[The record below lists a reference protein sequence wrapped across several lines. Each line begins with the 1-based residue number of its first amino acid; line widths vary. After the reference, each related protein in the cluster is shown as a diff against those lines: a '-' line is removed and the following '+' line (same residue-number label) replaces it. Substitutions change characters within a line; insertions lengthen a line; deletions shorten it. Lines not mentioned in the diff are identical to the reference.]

1 MSSLSAI
8 LLAVLAFLPATNDEP
23 PLALVGASVIQ
34 APGTEAIENATVLIR
49 AGRIEAVGE
58 GLELPFDARAVDVH
72 GLTLTAGWVD
82 AWSHVEL
89 PFAKHV
95 REQGRPVND
104 GRDALV
110 AMPDADRR
118 GVAPERAAWD
128 VLPHDASDANAHRKD
143 GFTAMLVAPDGMM
156 LSGTSAWLALSGRPP
171 REAVQAQRVS
181 QSASIRWRSGPEN
194 YEGYAYP
201 ATLMGVMAH
210 LRQVL
215 LDAERHAVLSD
226 RHASGQDSN
235 APPRDAVLE
244 ALIPVLAGEL
254 PIVLDVRTE
263 EDVRL
268 ALGLQDDFPGLRVV
282 ISGGREAWELADVLA
297 ERGIG
302 VIHDLDFGEEPEDPD
317 AEDGKSKKKGGK
329 KGKRGSEG
337 ASDEASESA
346 SESDDADDADEAAE
360 AEEDPEHPADEV
372 AGSDLLWDPEVPL
385 RLRRD
390 RHRRWL
396 QNVTGVARLAEAGV
410 PLAFGTRDRS
420 SADLLK
426 GLRIAMEK
434 GGLDATAALD
444 ALTRGPHQVLAGAGG
459 NGEGEVRVGSTAS
472 LTAWS
477 DEPTSEDAEARLLVV
492 AGRLFDLR
500 TDADEETDEDDE
512 DEGDE
517 EDEEATDDA
526 SDLAAEDA
534 TKVEWPVELDSDREP
549 PFRTGGDV
557 LIRGAT
563 IMTASHGT
571 LEDHDLLVRDGR
583 IDSIGRGLVAP
594 DGVHVVEA
602 EGMTLIPGI
611 IDCHAHAAIRGGINE
626 WTRVVTPEVTIE
638 DEVNPDD
645 VSIYRALAGGVTAAR
660 LLHGSANAI
669 GGRHEIIKMRW
680 GKTAPEMVFEGAPR
694 GVKFALGENPK
705 QSNYGG
711 GSRFPKTRMGVEAV
725 LRRSFEAA
733 TEYRDAWALY
743 EARVAAGEE
752 PAPPRRD
759 LRLEALTG
767 ILDGE
772 IGVHSHCYQSDEMLM
787 LMRVA
792 EDFGFRVAT
801 LQHVLEGYKIAAEIA
816 AHGAGGSTFVD
827 WWGYKFEAFDA
838 TPYCAALMTEGGV
851 LSSVNSDSDEHL
863 RRLYL
868 EAAKTVKYGGVS
880 EEEALRM
887 VTLNPAIQLG
897 IDDRVGSIEEGK
909 DADFALFSRHPF
921 DVRTRCLMTFV
932 DGELYFARSEGRY
945 EGWAVALEERVAE
958 GRAADEPASDSED
971 AQDPTAREVPS
982 GAVDALD
989 LPRHA
994 TRAPSTPARP
1004 APEAVALVG
1013 GIVHTMRESDGELVV
1028 HDPGVV
1034 LMEGGRITDVY
1045 AGDDAPPT
1053 RFRVVDVTGRH
1064 VWPGLIDAGSSLGLG
1079 EISSVPGSMDSR
1091 EIGGEQPDLR
1101 ASGGWHAASEHLP
1114 VARVNGIT
1122 TALVVPSGGRITGQS
1137 SLMAL
1142 EGWTASE
1149 AVVADAVSLHVRAPR
1164 TSREDDDAWW
1174 YEVTADGGDHE
1185 CMGGPAAHAIAPPA
1199 PPAKKDDEKLRKRRT
1214 KNWKGLADTLADAR
1228 EYARVAGEAAS
1239 RGVPGPEYDPRLA
1252 ALAPYALGQAPIVF
1266 EADWADAIADALDF
1280 AAEHGLK
1287 AVIGGGREAW
1297 KVADRLVLQ
1306 DVPVIVGPVLSMP
1319 MTRDDLY
1326 DACYTNAA
1334 LLQRLGVRFC
1344 FRSNSST
1351 AARNLPYNAGM
1362 AVAYGLA
1369 EDDAM
1374 YALTAGAAD
1383 VLGIAD
1389 EAGTLT
1395 AGKRADVIVSDDS
1408 PLQVLASFQ
1417 HIFIGGR
1424 DVGLESRHTR
1434 LYERYRARLL
1444 DPSIPSR

>member
-8 LLAVLAFLPATNDEP
+8 LLAVLTFVPAPNDEP
-23 PLALVGASVIQ
+23 PLALVGARVIA
-34 APGTEAIENATVLIR
+34 APGSEAIENATVLIR
-49 AGRIEAVGE
+49 AGRIEAVGQ
-58 GLELPFDARAVDVH
+58 GLEVPFDARAVDVE

-82 AWSHVEL
+82 AWRHTDLSF
-89 PFAKHV
+89 PTHV

-110 AMPDADRR
+110 AMPEADRR
-118 GVAPERAAWD
+118 GVAPERAAWEAI
-128 VLPHDASDANAHRKD
+128 PHDASDAAAHRKD

-171 REAVQAQRVS
+171 REAIQRERVS

-226 RHASGQDSN
+226 RHANGLDQN
-235 APPRDAVLE
+235 PPPRDAVLE
-244 ALIPVLAGEL
+244 ALVPVLAGEV
-254 PIVLDVRTE
+254 PIVLDTRTE

-282 ISGGREAWELADVLA
+282 IAGGREAWELADLLA

-317 AEDGKSKKKGGK
+317 AEDDKPGK
-329 KGKRGSEG
+329 KGAKKG
-337 ASDEASESA
+337 ARD
-346 SESDDADDADEAAE
+346 SDDAPDEDAESDEETAPD
-360 AEEDPEHPADEV
+360 EDPEHPEDEA
-372 AGSDLLWDPEVPL
+372 AGSDQPWNPKAPL

-396 QNVTGVARLAEAGV
+396 QNVTGVARLSEAGV
-410 PLAFGTRDRS
+410 PLAFGSRDRS
-420 SADLLK
+420 PSDLLE
-426 GLRIAMEK
+426 GMRAAMEK

-444 ALTRGPHQVLAGAGG
+444 ALTRGPHRVFGGAD
-459 NGEGEVRVGSTAS
+459 GEGEVRAGATAF

-477 DEPTSEDAEARLLVV
+477 DEPTSEDAEARVLVV

-500 TDADEETDEDDE
+500 KAADDE
-512 DEGDE
+512 DADDDDGTEHESE
-517 EDEEATDDA
+517 EESDAATDV
-526 SDLAAEDA
+526 AAADTTE
-534 TKVEWPVELDSDREP
+534 VEWPVELDSDREP

-571 LEDHDLLVRDGR
+571 LEDHDLLVRDGK
-583 IDSIGRGLVAP
+583 IESIGRGLAAP

-680 GKTAPEMVFEGAPR
+680 GKSAPEMVFEGAPR

-733 TEYRDAWALY
+733 SEYRDGWELY

-752 PAPPRRD
+752 PTPPRRD

-827 WWGYKFEAFDA
+827 WWGYKFEAYDA

-880 EEEALRM
+880 EDEALRM
-887 VTLNPAIQLG
+887 ITLNPAIQLG
-897 IDDRVGSIEEGK
+897 VGDRVGSIEEGK

-945 EGWAVALEERVAE
+945 EEWAVSLEQSVAD
-958 GRAADEPASDSED
+958 GRARGGPTTEADEDG
-971 AQDPTAREVPS
+971 DPTAREVPE
-982 GAVDALD
+982 GAIAALD
-989 LPRHA
+989 LPREA
-994 TRAPSTPARP
+994 TRAPSTPSRP
-1004 APEAVALVG
+1004 ASEPVALVG
-1013 GIVHTMRESDGELVV
+1013 GIV
-1028 HDPGVV
+1028 
-1034 LMEGGRITDVY
+1034 
-1045 AGDDAPPT
+1045 
-1053 RFRVVDVTGRH
+1053 
-1064 VWPGLIDAGSSLGLG
+1064 
-1079 EISSVPGSMDSR
+1079 
-1091 EIGGEQPDLR
+1091 
-1101 ASGGWHAASEHLP
+1101 
-1114 VARVNGIT
+1114 
-1122 TALVVPSGGRITGQS
+1122 
-1137 SLMAL
+1137 
-1142 EGWTASE
+1142 
-1149 AVVADAVSLHVRAPR
+1149 
-1164 TSREDDDAWW
+1164 
-1174 YEVTADGGDHE
+1174 
-1185 CMGGPAAHAIAPPA
+1185 
-1199 PPAKKDDEKLRKRRT
+1199 
-1214 KNWKGLADTLADAR
+1214 
-1228 EYARVAGEAAS
+1228 
-1239 RGVPGPEYDPRLA
+1239 
-1252 ALAPYALGQAPIVF
+1252 
-1266 EADWADAIADALDF
+1266 
-1280 AAEHGLK
+1280 
-1287 AVIGGGREAW
+1287 
-1297 KVADRLVLQ
+1297 
-1306 DVPVIVGPVLSMP
+1306 
-1319 MTRDDLY
+1319 
-1326 DACYTNAA
+1326 
-1334 LLQRLGVRFC
+1334 QRLR
-1344 FRSNSST
+1344 R
-1351 AARNLPYNAGM
+1351 
-1362 AVAYGLA
+1362 
-1369 EDDAM
+1369 
-1374 YALTAGAAD
+1374 
-1383 VLGIAD
+1383 
-1389 EAGTLT
+1389 
-1395 AGKRADVIVSDDS
+1395 
-1408 PLQVLASFQ
+1408 
-1417 HIFIGGR
+1417 
-1424 DVGLESRHTR
+1424 
-1434 LYERYRARLL
+1434 
-1444 DPSIPSR
+1444 